1 MKNHQLSWWVTFST
15 ISLFTKKILCFLF
28 LLCSCAKNEIP
39 ENLITKNFDPKKYM
53 GTWYEIARTDNKFE
67 KDLINVKATYTL
79 KDNGKIEIINNGY
92 NTKKQE
98 EKSIKEVGYLV
109 KENIGQLKI
118 SFLDLFILTIM

>member
-1 MKNHQLSWWVTFST
+1 
-15 ISLFTKKILCFLF
+15 
-28 LLCSCAKNEIP
+28 
-39 ENLITKNFDPKKYM
+39 M